1 MRVSD
6 SLLFRDV
13 APTIEEDMA
22 SRELLDLAPMIAA
35 NAKIAREVYS
45 EKLRERR
52 SVGADEQ
59 YDDYVGD
66 DGYDDDDFV
75 YD

>member
-1 MRVSD
+1 MRVKL

-35 NAKIAREVYS
+35 NAKIAREIYS
-45 EKLRERR
+45 EKLREKG
-52 SVGADEQ
+52 GADEQ

-66 DGYDDDDFV
+66 DGYDDDDDFG
-75 YD
+75 YDL